1 MPSKGSRFTFGDWGL
16 RCVRSTLRLC
26 SQPSATIRNRFAV
39 IRSLWWSGVRVSQ
52 PYLQNY
58 AFWSN
63 FLRLLHYNSR
73 FTCAIY
79 FLVWQ
84 VRYFRAALTFQPGS
98 CRAASAA
105 LETYASLF
113 SWQVLM
119 LWRTGV
125 DVLLLLALDCV
136 REESKDA
143 ANSETFAVF

>member
-1 MPSKGSRFTFGDWGL
+1 M
-16 RCVRSTLRLC
+16 
-26 SQPSATIRNRFAV
+26 
-39 IRSLWWSGVRVSQ
+39 
-52 PYLQNY
+52 
-58 AFWSN
+58 
-63 FLRLLHYNSR
+63 
-73 FTCAIY
+73 
-79 FLVWQ
+79 
-84 VRYFRAALTFQPGS
+84 RYFRAALTFQPGS

-125 DVLLLLALDCV
+125 DVLLLLALNCV